1 MNIFSLMKVLVLLL
15 LTVMSDSYAG
25 IVIGGTRLIFHGDK
39 KEASLSVNNPDSVP
53 YLIQSW
59 IESESGGSAKSA
71 FLLTPPLFRLDQGQK
86 NLLRIENISPQS
98 QVKETLYWL
107 NVKAI
112 PSTTKQQNALKIAIK
127 NRIKMIYRPEG
138 LNSQSPEDLADK
150 LRWQRSGGNLTVNNP
165 TPFYMNFMYV
175 RINGQPVP
183 TVTYVAPHSTASFAL
198 PAKSSGSQMSWAL
211 ITDYG
216 ASGKEHQTSL

>member
-71 FLLTPPLFRLDQGQK
+71 FLLTPPLF
-86 NLLRIENISPQS
+86 
-98 QVKETLYWL
+98 
-107 NVKAI
+107 
-112 PSTTKQQNALKIAIK
+112 
-127 NRIKMIYRPEG
+127 RIKMIYRPEG